1 MSVIRIIL
9 SFKIQ
14 IFSPMNKLLSFSYK
28 SVVATVVAAV
38 GVVFGSC
45 SNELN
50 VEPENP
56 DILYMGR
63 ILWTDSLAPTFTYPG
78 TTAMLNFEGEKIAMG
93 ASPGAGQFVV
103 ELDSL
108 APFKINF
115 TDSDSLITLADS
127 LAAGAHSLR
136 VTYAIEGYEKHPEFR
151 GFVIAGDNRKL
162 LPAPKRP
169 ELKIEFIGN
178 SITCGYGTEADSGE
192 VHFSYE
198 TQNHTLSYA
207 YLTARA
213 LDADFNIVARSG
225 IGVYRSYNGARE
237 GTPEQRI
244 PVEYD
249 RTLIYNPSH
258 LWAHSSF
265 RPDIICFNL
274 GTNDTSLDNYD
285 ISLFEEACKRFFAH
299 LHLMQPQAKIVLL
312 TGPMLHGK
320 ALDDVKDVFDRLA
333 ADVDHLY
340 RFDMSEQTGDLGY
353 GADYHPSKAQAAK
366 NAAELTAYLKT
377 II

>member
-1 MSVIRIIL
+1 
-9 SFKIQ
+9 
-14 IFSPMNKLLSFSYK
+14 MNKLLSFSHK
-28 SVVATVVAAV
+28 SVVAAVVAAV
-38 GVVFGSC
+38 GVIFGSC

-108 APFKINF
+108 TPFKINF

-127 LAAGAHSLR
+127 LAAGPHALR

-213 LDADFNIVARSG
+213 LNADFNIVARSG

-244 PVEYD
+244 PLEYD

-285 ISLFEEACKRFFAH
+285 ISLFEEACKRFLAH
-299 LHLMQPQAKIVLL
+299 LHLLQPQAKIVLL

-320 ALDDVKDVFDRLA
+320 ALEDVKDVFDRLA
-333 ADVDHLY
+333 ADADHLY
-340 RFDMSEQTGDLGY
+340 RFDMSEQTGELGY